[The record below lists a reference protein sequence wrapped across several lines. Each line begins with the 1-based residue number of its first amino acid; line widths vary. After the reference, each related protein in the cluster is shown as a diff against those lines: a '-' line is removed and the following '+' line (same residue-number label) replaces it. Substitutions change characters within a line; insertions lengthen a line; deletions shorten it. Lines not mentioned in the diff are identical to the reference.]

1 MTRVV
6 WYARPGV
13 VLSILMLLL
22 VLTALLVKTPTTGR
36 QGDPRLLSTSTDP
49 MGAALFFELTE
60 RLGYTAR
67 RERSLAARYPSRSIV
82 TALDPVVELSPA
94 YVHVL
99 LEHVR
104 AGGALLAVLG
114 RSTKSLSDS
123 IGVRVAMLTGGA
135 LETRLGLAKPC
146 VQQRD
151 FTRTGLWFGTP
162 TLLGLEVNDSVAV
175 QPQTF
180 IFVEGSRDDE
190 TALRTPVPALIGI
203 PYGRGRIVVAGDPDI
218 LRNDALRNC
227 GYGLDIPVVA
237 ALSYLGADDR
247 EPRRRIIF
255 DDYHLQRIQP
265 VGTMDVVSNY
275 LVSAPSGRTFL
286 QIGVAGLLL
295 LLGMATRILPP
306 RRDQWVVRRSPLE
319 HVDALARAYVQIA
332 ATRTAVDD
340 LVRGLERRLG
350 ASGHGAGHGA
360 GHASHASRDVFL
372 VRIAESTP
380 AVAADVAVVR
390 GALSQSVNATQL
402 VEVGNAIARIE
413 HTLTHR

>member
-1 MTRVV
+1 MSRVV

-13 VLSILMLLL
+13 VLSILLLL
-22 VLTALLVKTPTTGR
+22 LTLTALLVKTPTTGR

-49 MGAALFFELTE
+49 LGAALFFELTE
-60 RLGYTAR
+60 RLGYSAR
-67 RERSLAARYPSRSIV
+67 RERSLAARYPSRAIV
-82 TALDPVVELSPA
+82 TALDPVVDLSPA

-114 RSTKSLSDS
+114 GSTDALSDS
-123 IGVRVAMLTGGA
+123 IGVSVATFTGSA
-135 LETRLGLAKPC
+135 LETRMGLAKPC

-162 TLLGLEVNDSVAV
+162 TLLGLEVKDSVYV
-175 QPQTF
+175 QPRTF
-180 IFVEGSRDDE
+180 IFVEGSRMDD
-190 TALRTPVPALIGI
+190 TSLRTPVPALIGV
-203 PYGRGRIVVAGDPDI
+203 PYGRGRIVIASDPDI

-227 GYGLDIPVVA
+227 GYGLDVPVVA

-247 EPRRRIIF
+247 ESRRTIIF
-255 DDYHLQRIQP
+255 DDYHLQRIEP
-265 VGTMDVVSNY
+265 TAPMDVVSNY

-286 QIGVAGLLL
+286 QLSVAGLLL

-306 RRDQWVVRRSPLE
+306 RRDEWVVRRSPLE
-319 HVDALARAYVQIA
+319 HVDALARAYVQIG

-350 ASGHGAGHGA
+350 AAGHGA
-360 GHASHASRDVFL
+360 SHASQASHDVFL
-372 VRIAESTP
+372 ARIAESTP
-380 AVAADVAVVR
+380 AAAGDVAVVR
-390 GALSQSVNATQL
+390 GALTQSVTAAQL
-402 VEVGNAIARIE
+402 VDVGSAIARIE